1 MGIRSDIEEIQIE
14 EDVNTDEDSSNQ
26 GSERQLRAR
35 NPKKKKAGKYGKLI
49 NKERQEFLGEFD
61 QSVSEREKRK
71 QNKKHNYKDSGR
83 GKITKKLTFQV
94 TYFSSFQGVPKTM
107 STTRKES

>member
-83 GKITKKLTFQV
+83 GKITSEV
-94 TYFSSFQGVPKTM
+94 YFASDLGI
-107 STTRKES
+107 